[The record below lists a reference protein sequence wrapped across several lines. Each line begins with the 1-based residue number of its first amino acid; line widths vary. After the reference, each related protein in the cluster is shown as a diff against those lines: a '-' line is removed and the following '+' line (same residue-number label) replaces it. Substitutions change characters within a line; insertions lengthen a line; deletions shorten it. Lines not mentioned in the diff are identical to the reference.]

1 MPQYQE
7 PRTERTAEVDTEA
20 GEILEWLGWTRIGP
34 AEPEPEPE
42 PEPTKAKSRSRG
54 ARVDDLIG
62 E

>member
-42 PEPTKAKSRSRG
+42 PEPVKATGRRG
-54 ARVDDLIG
+54 APRADDLIG

>member
-1 MPQYQE
+1 MPVYQE
-7 PRTERTAEVDTEA
+7 PRTERTAEVDAPA

-34 AEPEPEPE
+34 AEPEPEPA
-42 PEPTKAKSRSRG
+42 KAKSRSRG

>member
-34 AEPEPEPE
+34 AEPEPA
-42 PEPTKAKSRSRG
+42 KAKSRSRG